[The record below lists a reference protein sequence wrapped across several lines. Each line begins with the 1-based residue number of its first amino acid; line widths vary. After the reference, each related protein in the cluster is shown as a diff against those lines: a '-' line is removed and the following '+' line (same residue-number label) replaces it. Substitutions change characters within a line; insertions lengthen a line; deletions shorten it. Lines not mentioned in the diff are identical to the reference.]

1 LHDSLPEDIS
11 LDALDVPPPPFDET
25 LQFERGGSQ
34 LKQSVAAESGD
45 EDDDDDGSWNEQL
58 PPVPADFT

>member
-1 LHDSLPEDIS
+1 
-11 LDALDVPPPPFDET
+11 VPPPPFDET

-45 EDDDDDGSWNEQL
+45 EDDDDDDGSWNEQL